1 MSKRRN
7 IISED
12 KYKGKEL
19 TYEEYKGYKELIW
32 WIEDNVFKFSDTE
45 GLSRTE
51 GKYLSYKILDLIK
64 KGYTCEEILNTF
76 KFTYIDIQYAFQHNR
91 FNDYRHK
98 INFIFKKIIENI
110 DDMRERMSR
119 VKGIRP

>member
-1 MSKRRN
+1 MSERRY
-7 IISED
+7 IVSED

-19 TYEEYKGYKELIW
+19 TYEEYKWSKELTW
-32 WIEDNVFKFSDTE
+32 WISDNVFKFGDGE

-51 GKYLSYKILDLIK
+51 GKYLSYKIFDLIK
-64 KGYTCEEILNTF
+64 KGYTYEEILNTF

-91 FNDYRHK
+91 FEDYKHK
-98 INFIFKKIIENI
+98 INFVFKKVTENI
-110 DDMRERMSR
+110 DDMRERMNK

>member
-1 MSKRRN
+1 MSKRRC
-7 IISED
+7 IVSED
-12 KYKGKEL
+12 KYKGTEL
-19 TYEEYKGYKELIW
+19 TYEQYKGKKELYW

-51 GKYLSYKILDLIK
+51 GEYLSYKILDLIK
-64 KGYTCEEILNTF
+64 KGYTCEEILNTL
-76 KFTYIDIQYAFQHNR
+76 KLANIDIQYAFQHNR

-98 INFIFKKIIENI
+98 INFMFKKIIENI
-110 DDMRERMSR
+110 DDMRERMNK